1 MVIALS
7 SDIDWAPKETVN
19 YFLDI
24 LDKFNAKITIFAT
37 HEIDYSTHEIAI
49 HPNTISGKN
58 YSVAISELVKL
69 FPNAKGCR
77 MHGLQVWSRLL
88 IDLPKF
94 GISYDSS
101 YYIPSNENKP
111 FQIFPNIVEIPI
123 FWEDD
128 LAMRNNSLKIDKL
141 KIKEQE
147 NSQYLFLYNIHPI
160 HVFMNTYD
168 LKFYELWKSDYQ
180 NIQKLEKK
188 RNLTKYG
195 AENALFDILENIDT
209 KKLSTLSSLKSFY
222 S

>member
-1 MVIALS
+1 LVIALS
-7 SDIDWAPKETVN
+7 SDIDWAPKKAIN
-19 YFLDI
+19 HFLDI
-24 LDKFNAKITIFAT
+24 LQKFNANITIFAP
-37 HEIDYSTHEIAI
+37 HKIDDTTHEIAI
-49 HPNTISGKN
+49 HPNTTSGKN
-58 YSVAISELVKL
+58 YSDAISELVKL

-77 MHGLQVWSRLL
+77 MHGLQISSKLL

-101 YYIPSNENKP
+101 FYIPNNENKP

-128 LAMRNNSLKIDKL
+128 LAMGNNSLKIDKL

-147 NSQYLFLYNIHPI
+147 NSQYLFVYDFHPI

-168 LKFYELWKSDYQ
+168 LEFYELWKSDYK
-180 NIQKLEKK
+180 NIHKLEKK
-188 RNLTKYG
+188 RNLSKYG
-195 AENALFDILENIDT
+195 TENALFDILENIDT

-222 S
+222 I